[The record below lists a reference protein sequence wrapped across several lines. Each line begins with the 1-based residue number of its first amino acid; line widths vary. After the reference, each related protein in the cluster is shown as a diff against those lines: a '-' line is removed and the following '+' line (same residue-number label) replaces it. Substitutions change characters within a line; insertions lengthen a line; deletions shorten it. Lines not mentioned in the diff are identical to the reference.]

1 MSLVLMCLEIF
12 FARIIDVSLGTI
24 RTYIT
29 IKGKTIIA
37 ALIAFVEVTIWFL
50 VVKEAIAAD
59 TNFFIVISYAS
70 GYTVGT
76 MLGTY
81 ISKTFIKGL
90 IRVEII
96 TENATKKNIE
106 FIKKAGYGI
115 SVISLK
121 DSKKDLLLIEAQ
133 NKELKKIKRIIK
145 DIDENAFVVINES
158 KLVYNGFIK

>member
-1 MSLVLMCLEIF
+1 MCLEIF

-37 ALIAFVEVTIWFL
+37 AIIAFIEVTIWFV

-96 TENATKKNIE
+96 TSQATKKNIE
-106 FIKKAGYGI
+106 FIKKAGYGV

-121 DSKKDLLLIEAQ
+121 NSNKDLILIEAQ
-133 NKELKKIKRIIK
+133 NKELKKIKRMIK
-145 DIDENAFVVINES
+145 DIDESAFVVVNES

>member
-1 MSLVLMCLEIF
+1 MCLEIF

-37 ALIAFVEVTIWFL
+37 AIIAFIEVTIWFV

-96 TENATKKNIE
+96 TDHATKKNIE
-106 FIKKAGYGI
+106 FIKKAGYGV

-121 DSKKDLLLIEAQ
+121 NSNKDLILIEAQ
-133 NKELKKIKRIIK
+133 NKELKKIKRMIK
-145 DIDENAFVVINES
+145 DIDESAFVVVNES

>member
-37 ALIAFVEVTIWFL
+37 AIIAFVEVTIWFI

-59 TNFFIVISYAS
+59 TNFFIVISYAL

-106 FIKKAGYGI
+106 FIKKAGYGV
-115 SVISLK
+115 SAISLK

-133 NKELKKIKRIIK
+133 NRELKKIKRIIK

>member
-1 MSLVLMCLEIF
+1 MCLEIF

-29 IKGKTIIA
+29 IKGKTLIAAIIA
-37 ALIAFVEVTIWFL
+37 FIEVTIWFV

-96 TENATKKNIE
+96 TSQATKKNIE
-106 FIKKAGYGI
+106 FIKKAGYGV

-121 DSKKDLLLIEAQ
+121 NSNKDLLLIEAQ
-133 NKELKKIKRIIK
+133 NKELKKIKRIVK
-145 DIDENAFVVINES
+145 DIDESAFVVVNES